1 MKEYPYRDYVSA
13 EVTLVWT
20 VSSDE
25 QKNRLIFAVTE
36 LIPEN
41 QLASKP
47 LGIPL
52 TPYLKKRFTRLSPPR
67 CAAAVFTARWKQRW
81 TVLNGLTGLP

>member
-1 MKEYPYRDYVSA
+1 MQIVKREAFATKEHLYRDYVSA

-20 VSSDE
+20 VSAEE

-36 LIPEN
+36 LIPED

-47 LGIPL
+47 LGIPS
-52 TPYLKKRFTRLSPPR
+52 TSHLKNHSQALQDRGVLPPFLLR
-67 CAAAVFTARWKQRW
+67 GG
-81 TVLNGLTGLP
+81 NGA